1 MNPLSL
7 LNDSPWVRPA
17 LGVLTAVAVLVK
29 YLAPPHTIAHQVS
42 EKLLDLLAPLVAA
55 SVGKSHGPK
64 PSPEAV
70 DVAVAAKGGPLGVLR
85 GTKDE

>member
-1 MNPLSL
+1 MNPLSF

-29 YLAPPHTIAHQVS
+29 YLSPPHTIAHQVS

-55 SVGKSHGPK
+55 SVGRSHDK
-64 PSPEAV
+64 PSAEAV
-70 DVAVAAKGGPLGVLR
+70 DAALAARGGPIGVLK
-85 GTKDE
+85 GTKE